1 MTFMVLMKYTVLG
14 FFGSGL
20 LILLAKGIMAHLMQR
35 REDYYEG
42 CRDSSEGGCLG
53 AGSDDTCAGF
63 SNEHGTGCNDNRSVG
78 FSNEHSTDCNDDSCA
93 GFSNERRTD
102 CNDDSST
109 DCSNEH
115 STGCDDNRSTD
126 CNNGCDGMGTQG
138 GGADV

>member
-35 REDYYEG
+35 REDYYED
-42 CRDSSEGGCLG
+42 CLNSSGGGCLG
-53 AGSDDTCAGF
+53 VGGDDTCAGY
-63 SNEHGTGCNDNRSVG
+63 
-78 FSNEHSTDCNDDSCA
+78 
-93 GFSNERRTD
+93 SNERRTD

>member
-35 REDYYEG
+35 REDYYED
-42 CRDSSEGGCLG
+42 CLNSSEGGCLG

-78 FSNEHSTDCNDDSCA
+78 FSNEHST
-93 GFSNERRTD
+93 
-102 CNDDSST
+102 
-109 DCSNEH
+109 
-115 STGCDDNRSTD
+115 GCDDNRSTD

>member
-35 REDYYEG
+35 REDYYED
-42 CRDSSEGGCLG
+42 CLNSSGGGCLG
-53 AGSDDTCAGF
+53 VGGDDTCAGY
-63 SNEHGTGCNDNRSVG
+63 
-78 FSNEHSTDCNDDSCA
+78 
-93 GFSNERRTD
+93 SNERRTD

-126 CNNGCDGMGTQG
+126 CNNGCDGMETQG
-138 GGADV
+138 GGAVV

>member
-35 REDYYEG
+35 REDYYED
-42 CRDSSEGGCLG
+42 CLNSSGGGCLG
-53 AGSDDTCAGF
+53 VGGDDTCAGY
-63 SNEHGTGCNDNRSVG
+63 
-78 FSNEHSTDCNDDSCA
+78 
-93 GFSNERRTD
+93 SNERRTD
-102 CNDDSST
+102 CNDDS
-109 DCSNEH
+109 
-115 STGCDDNRSTD
+115 STD